1 MRWPAQPAGACAVLE
16 SVFVEMD
23 PVLEGFLGV
32 LVELVMVREGYVLRE
47 TAAGTGNQL
56 LCLYT
61 EGEELAYA
69 ALLRELSGWG
79 LQILGNAA

>member
-1 MRWPAQPAGACAVLE
+1 MRRPMQPAGACEVLE

-32 LVELVMVREGYVLRE
+32 FVELVRAGDGYVLRE

-56 LCLYT
+56 LCFCT
-61 EGEELAYA
+61 GSEDLAYA
-69 ALLRELSGWG
+69 ALLRELSGSG
-79 LQILGNAA
+79 RQAFGDAA